1 MEFAARHW
9 KVSEEDVEFRNNQVR
24 IRELI
29 LPFEELV
36 QQAYFGQVSLSSTGF
51 YRTPKIFYDREQA
64 RGRPFYY
71 FAYGA
76 ACSGGDSRYPHRR
89 IPHAA
94 HRHPA

>member
-29 LPFEELV
+29 LPFEELI

-64 RGRPFYY
+64 VAGLLLFRLRRRLL
-71 FAYGA
+71 
-76 ACSGGDSRYPHRR
+76 GGDSRYPHRR